1 MDELNNIGQLFR
13 DKLKGHTIE
22 PSDKVWANIQKSI
35 GSSPA
40 IQPKA
45 KFAKYIISGAAVVAL
60 VVASIAVAYFVKS
73 DQKDIASNPQ
83 VKLQTTTN
91 NPAQTANQETVTNAN
106 STNYNPMTIGYTRP
120 VVVSDPI
127 QLNNNQP
134 TMNPLIENKVV
145 NTQTNQTNPISFVDN
160 SQPKLNTTQPNNI
173 TPVMKTIDLS
183 DEHPKTNITL
193 EISRDTTVCIGE
205 PFTLKVKG
213 GNSIVWSTGSNSEE
227 IAVSALNEEQIYI
240 YRAFVRTLNGDTSI
254 VIKVNAVECHP
265 YEQPNAFTPN
275 GDGINDLFIPN
286 VPSDCSDY
294 SLMVYNRGGVKVFE
308 SKTKE
313 RGWDGKFNN
322 EEQKEGAY
330 FYVLQYR
337 PSTSKNSNIKTIR
350 GTIVLLPRQ

>member
-13 DKLKGHTIE
+13 DRLKGHTIE

-60 VVASIAVAYFVKS
+60 VVASIAVAYFVKP
-73 DQKDIASNPQ
+73 DQKDITSNPQ
-83 VKLQTTTN
+83 TKLQTTTN
-91 NPAQTANQETVTNAN
+91 NPAQTTNQETD
-106 STNYNPMTIGYTRP
+106 
-120 VVVSDPI
+120 VSPKAIEYGTPI
-127 QLNNNQP
+127 QTPGIVTPSTQSNNNQP
-134 TMNPLIENKVV
+134 IMNPLIENKVA
-145 NTQTNQTNPISFVDN
+145 NTQTNQTNPISFIDN
-160 SQPKLNTTQPNNI
+160 SQPKSNINQPNNI
-173 TPVMKTIDLS
+173 TPVMKPIDLS
-183 DEHPKTNITL
+183 DEHPKTNISL

-205 PFTLKVKG
+205 PFTLRIKG
-213 GNSIVWSTGSNSEE
+213 GASIVWSTGSNAEE
-227 IAVSALNEEQIYI
+227 ITVSALNEEQVYM
-240 YRAFVRTLNGDTSI
+240 YRAFVHTLVGDTSV

-294 SLMVYNRGGVKVFE
+294 SLMIYNRGGVKVFE

>member
-1 MDELNNIGQLFR
+1 MDELNYIGQLFR
-13 DKLKGHTIE
+13 DKLKGQTIE

-40 IQPKA
+40 IKPKA
-45 KFAKYIISGAAVVAL
+45 KFAKYIISGAAVVAIVAATVA
-60 VVASIAVAYFVKS
+60 VVHFAKPDHRDIAV
-73 DQKDIASNPQ
+73 NPQ
-83 VKLQTTTN
+83 ASSQNKTE
-91 NPAQTANQETVTNAN
+91 NPTQNTNQETVAN
-106 STNYNPMTIGYTRP
+106 PKVIDYGSPAQVPGIT
-120 VVVSDPI
+120 PI
-127 QLNNNQP
+127 SSQLSNNQP
-134 TMNPLIENKVV
+134 ATNTLVENKTIVQ
-145 NTQTNQTNPISFVDN
+145 QTIQTNPISFIDN
-160 SQPKLNTTQPNNI
+160 SQPKVNQNQPNI
-173 TPVMKTIDLS
+173 TPPVFKTNDPS

-193 EISRDTTVCIGE
+193 EISGDTTVCLGE

-213 GNSIVWSTGSNSEE
+213 GNSIIWSTGSNAEE
-227 IAVSALNEEQIYI
+227 ISISALNEEQVYT
-240 YRAFVRTLNGDTSI
+240 YRAFVHTLIGDTTV
-254 VIKVNAVECHP
+254 VIKVNAVDCHP

-275 GDGINDLFIPN
+275 GDGVNDLFIPN

-294 SLMVYNRGGVKVFE
+294 SLMIYNRSGVKVFE

-322 EEQKEGAY
+322 EEQREGAY